1 MTLDEAIG
9 NAFGL
14 SEFVR
19 RASWPEGSMAMISP
33 LSTNRFR
40 PFLLTMG
47 RKTYVHDIPSDED
60 LRAGDWY
67 PCDLGGR
74 AAAEDWRGIL
84 SIGIGRERRRI
95 ARRDECVV
103 RLSGVR
109 LEEGDW
115 RLVWAVPYNV
125 WLWAAANHD
134 IAWPTRAQ
142 LISQG
147 LPPLSVSASGVDMH
161 LRLHQVDPMYA
172 EKGRLY
178 RLLVTKDKSHS
189 REAHAPS
196 LAKSMPDQTLGV

>member
-1 MTLDEAIG
+1 
-9 NAFGL
+9 
-14 SEFVR
+14 
-19 RASWPEGSMAMISP
+19 MAMISP

-47 RKTYVHDIPSDED
+47 RKTYVHANPSDED

-74 AAAEDWRGIL
+74 PAAEDWRGIL

-103 RLSGVR
+103 RLSGV
-109 LEEGDW
+109 LLEGDW
-115 RLVWAVPYNV
+115 RLVWVVPYNV
-125 WLWAAANHD
+125 WLWAAVNRD

-142 LISQG
+142 LISQR

-172 EKGRLY
+172 EEGRLY
-178 RLLVTKDKSHS
+178 RLLVTKEKSHS
-189 REAHAPS
+189 GEAPASSDAQAVP
-196 LAKSMPDQTLGV
+196 AQTLGA